1 METLTNSKPVM
12 VLHDKDDVKGKT
24 LLEMKRDT
32 KKKKGTF
39 YDDQKS
45 CSTGSIRILNL
56 YAHSNTT
63 SQYIKQNLSI
73 LKEETQIYN
82 HDEILKKKSSQ

>member
-1 METLTNSKPVM
+1 M
-12 VLHDKDDVKGKT
+12 
-24 LLEMKRDT
+24 
-32 KKKKGTF
+32 KGTF

-45 CSTGSIRILNL
+45 CSTGNIRILNL

-73 LKEETQIYN
+73 LKEETHKSTIMMR
-82 HDEILKKKSSQ
+82 LKKKFPMTDRTQRHAHTQINKSI